1 MLDQTT
7 IAPASITLSDYHIRY
22 ISDLIYQRTGNILG
36 EKKRYLIENRLL
48 KVTRILGLAGVNEL
62 CQELATN
69 NPQVITLLVDALV
82 TNETFWFRDM
92 RPFEGLL
99 NVVFPD
105 IARNKRVKRLQIL
118 SAPCSTGQE
127 PYSLAMLILE
137 SGLFADWRIKIVG
150 IDISSNAVEQATK
163 GVYSQQEINRGL
175 PVKYLIKY
183 FTQENEMWKI
193 KPAVKQMVTFRKQPL
208 HNAPLP
214 PGSFDLILC
223 RNLLI
228 YFDEQTRLQILST
241 LCRSLESDGFI
252 ILGGSESARTSASL
266 LKPVR
271 VQSMTFYRK
280 A

>member
-1 MLDQTT
+1 MLTEA
-7 IAPASITLSDYHIRY
+7 IIEPASIRLSDYHIRY
-22 ISDLIYQRTGNILG
+22 VSDMIYQRTGIILG
-36 EKKRYLIENRLL
+36 EKKRHLIENRLL
-48 KVTRILGLAGVNEL
+48 KVTHILGLANTTEL

-69 NPQVITLLVDALV
+69 NPQLIALLVDALV
-82 TNETFWFRDM
+82 TNETFWFRDK
-92 RPFEGLL
+92 RPFDVLQ

-105 IARNKRVKRLQIL
+105 IARNKTVKKLQIL

-150 IDISSNAVEQATK
+150 IDISSKAVKQARQ
-163 GVYSQQEINRGL
+163 GVYSQLEINRGL
-175 PVKYLIKY
+175 PVRYLIKY
-183 FTQENEMWKI
+183 FTQENDNWKI
-193 KPAVKQMVTFRKQPL
+193 KPAVKRMVTFYKQPL
-208 HNAPLP
+208 HNAALP

-223 RNLLI
+223 RNMLI

-241 LCRSLESDGFI
+241 ISRSLESNGFL
-252 ILGGSESARTSASL
+252 ILGGAESARNASSL

-271 VQSMTFYRK
+271 IQSTTFYAK

>member
-1 MLDQTT
+1 MFDTILTT
-7 IAPASITLSDYHIRY
+7 KNEPLSDYYVKY
-22 ISDLIYQRTGNILG
+22 ISEFIYRRTGIVLG
-36 EKKRYLIENRLL
+36 EKKRHLIDNRLL
-48 KVTRILGLAGVNEL
+48 KVARIVGLDNTTQL
-62 CQELATN
+62 CQEVATH
-69 NPQVITLLVDALV
+69 NPQLITLLVDALV

-92 RPFEGLL
+92 RPFEALL
-99 NVVFPD
+99 KVVFPD

-193 KPAVKQMVTFRKQPL
+193 KPAVKQMITFRKQPL

-241 LCRSLESDGFI
+241 LCRSLESDGLI

>member
-1 MLDQTT
+1 MLTEA
-7 IAPASITLSDYHIRY
+7 IIEPASIALSDYHIRY
-22 ISDLIYQRTGNILG
+22 VSDMIYQRTGIILG
-36 EKKRYLIENRLL
+36 EKKRHLIENRLL
-48 KVTRILGLAGVNEL
+48 KVTHILGLASTTEL

-69 NPQVITLLVDALV
+69 NPQLIALLVDALV
-82 TNETFWFRDM
+82 TNETFWFRDK
-92 RPFEGLL
+92 RPFDVLQ

-105 IARNKRVKRLQIL
+105 IARNKTVKKLQIL

-150 IDISSNAVEQATK
+150 IDISSKAVQQARQ
-163 GVYSQQEINRGL
+163 GVYSQLEINRGL

-183 FTQENEMWKI
+183 FTQENDNWKI
-193 KPAVKQMVTFRKQPL
+193 KPAVKRMVTFVKQPM
-208 HNAPLP
+208 HNAALP

-223 RNLLI
+223 RNMLI

-241 LCRSLESDGFI
+241 ISRSLESNGFL
-252 ILGGSESARTSASL
+252 ILGGAESARHASSF

-271 VQSMTFYRK
+271 IQSTTFYVK

>member
-1 MLDQTT
+1 MLNQAT

-48 KVTRILGLAGVNEL
+48 KVTRILGLAGVTEL
-62 CQELATN
+62 CQELAIN

-99 NVVFPD
+99 KVVFPD
-105 IARNKRVKRLQIL
+105 IARNKRVKRLRIL

-137 SGLFADWRIKIVG
+137 SGLFADWRTEIVG

-183 FTQENEMWKI
+183 FTQVNDIWKI

-252 ILGGSESARTSASL
+252 ILGGSESARNITSL

-271 VQSMTFYRK
+271 IQSTTFYEK
-280 A
+280 V